1 MNNLWYSFRELKNG
15 IIFKLIILIQIV
27 MAIFLLYKA
36 IELRNYEYGKLNLI
50 QNITKDKTI
59 YTFESK
65 YDSPDALFADSNKG
79 SKFSDF
85 SNAVQ
90 KRYGLATATFG
101 EIFMD
106 NLQNINEFVDVND
119 TSPGDKYKAIN
130 SLQCNSEL
138 FNIFDIKLSQGNL
151 KEFNNFTKLKST
163 DLQNKIIPVILG
175 DSYQSIYKLNDIID
189 TKYKK
194 LKVVGFLQKNQFY
207 LDNGLYDPTSAKSLD
222 TFMIVP
228 SPADILNGNLSA
240 SLLVSYNN
248 KNESFSSVKNY
259 IEMLSKKYDVKFS
272 INDPSENI
280 DDFVS
285 LMTYNANI
293 KILLVYIVMFFVV
306 IALLAIFTNRINA
319 KRKEFSVHLMHGA
332 TYMDIYIRII
342 LENIYLLIIS
352 ILIASFCIQK
362 TQDQIGFQLIKFDLG
377 AFEQS
382 IITIFVIIIMVATI
396 PIYNISK
403 NRLNYLI
410 KGE

>member
-27 MAIFLLYKA
+27 LAIFLLYKA
-36 IELRNYEYGKLNLI
+36 NEIRNYEDSKLNLI

-59 YTFESK
+59 YTFASK
-65 YDSPDALFADSNKG
+65 YDSPDDLFEDSIKG

-85 SNAVQ
+85 SKAIQ
-90 KRYGLATATFG
+90 KRYNIVTATFG
-101 EIFMD
+101 EVFME
-106 NLQNINEFVDVND
+106 NFQNINEFIDNDD

-130 SLQCNSEL
+130 SLKCNSG
-138 FNIFDIKLSQGNL
+138 FFSTFDIKLSQGNTS
-151 KEFNNFTKLKST
+151 EFNKFTKLSST
-163 DLQNKIIPVILG
+163 DTQGKIIPVILG
-175 DSYQSIYKLNDIID
+175 DSYRGIFNLNDIIK

-207 LDNGLYDPTSAKSLD
+207 LDKGIYDPSSAKSLD
-222 TFMIVP
+222 TYMIVP
-228 SPADILNGNLSA
+228 SPSDIQNCNLIN
-240 SLLVSYNN
+240 SLLVSNSQ
-248 KNESFSSVKNY
+248 KEDLPSVENY
-259 IEMLSKKYDVKFS
+259 IDMLSKKYDVKFS
-272 INDPSENI
+272 VNDPSENI
-280 DDFVS
+280 DDFVT
-285 LMTYNANI
+285 LMTYNSNI

-342 LENIYLLIIS
+342 LENIYLLILS
-352 ILIASFCIQK
+352 IIIAFYYIQK
-362 TQDQIGFQLIKFDLG
+362 TQDQIGFEVLKFDLV
-377 AFEQS
+377 ALEQS
-382 IITIFVIIIMVATI
+382 IVTIFIIMIIVATI

-403 NRLNYLI
+403 NRINYLI

>member
-15 IIFKLIILIQIV
+15 IIFKLIILIQII

-36 IELRNYEYGKLNLI
+36 TELKNYEYSKLNLI
-50 QNITKDKTI
+50 LNITKNKTI

-65 YDSPDALFADSNKG
+65 YDSPEALFADSIKG
-79 SKFSDF
+79 SKFNDF
-85 SNAVQ
+85 SKAVQ
-90 KRYGLATATFG
+90 KRYPLVTATFG

-106 NLQNINEFVDVND
+106 NLQNINEFIDTDD
-119 TSPGDKYKAIN
+119 TSPGDKYKAID

-138 FNIFDIKLSQGNL
+138 FNTFDIKLSQGNL

-163 DLQNKIIPVILG
+163 DIQGKIIPVILG
-175 DSYQSIYKLNDIID
+175 DSYEGIYNLNDIIN

-207 LDNGLYDPTSAKSLD
+207 LDKGLYDPTSAKSLD
-222 TFMIVP
+222 TYMIVP
-228 SPADILNGNLSA
+228 SPSDILNGNLST
-240 SLLVSYNN
+240 SLLVSYNQ
-248 KNESFSSVKNY
+248 KNENFSSAQNY
-259 IEMLSKKYDVKFS
+259 IQLLSKKYDVKFS
-272 INDPSENI
+272 INDPRENI

-332 TYMDIYIRII
+332 TYMDIYIRVI

-352 ILIASFCIQK
+352 IMIAFVCIIRS
-362 TQDQIGFQLIKFDLG
+362 QDQIAFQVIKFDLR

-382 IITIFVIIIMVATI
+382 ILTIFVIIIIVATI
-396 PIYNISK
+396 PIYIISK
-403 NRLNYLI
+403 NRINYLI

>member
-27 MAIFLLYKA
+27 LAIFLLYKA
-36 IELRNYEYGKLNLI
+36 NEIRNYEDSKLNLI

-59 YTFESK
+59 YTFASK
-65 YDSPDALFADSNKG
+65 YDSPDDLFEDSIKG

-85 SNAVQ
+85 SKAIQ
-90 KRYGLATATFG
+90 KRYNIVTATFG
-101 EIFMD
+101 EVFME
-106 NLQNINEFVDVND
+106 NFQNINEFIDNDD

-130 SLQCNSEL
+130 SLKCNSG
-138 FNIFDIKLSQGNL
+138 FFSTFDIKLSQGNTS
-151 KEFNNFTKLKST
+151 EFNKFTKLSST
-163 DLQNKIIPVILG
+163 DTQGKIIPVILG
-175 DSYQSIYKLNDIID
+175 DSYRGIFNLNDIIK

-207 LDNGLYDPTSAKSLD
+207 LDKGIYDPSSAKSLD
-222 TFMIVP
+222 TYMIVP
-228 SPADILNGNLSA
+228 SPSDIQNCNLIN
-240 SLLVSYNN
+240 SLLVSNSQ
-248 KNESFSSVKNY
+248 KEDLPSVENY
-259 IEMLSKKYDVKFS
+259 IDMLSKKYDVKFS
-272 INDPSENI
+272 VNDPSENI
-280 DDFVS
+280 DDFTS
-285 LMTYNANI
+285 LMTYNSNI

-342 LENIYLLIIS
+342 LENIYLLILS
-352 ILIASFCIQK
+352 IIIAFYYIQK
-362 TQDQIGFQLIKFDLG
+362 TQDQIGFEVLKFDLV
-377 AFEQS
+377 ALEQS
-382 IITIFVIIIMVATI
+382 IVTIFIIMIIVATI

-403 NRLNYLI
+403 NRINYLI